1 MDTYYLRNTTG
12 ILCTPTFINGE
23 YLYTV
28 LHRYANEIANIVY
41 ISDSTNL
48 IKSVSAQLNKQSIQV
63 MYDDLRYDIQIIY
76 IFSDGNESSHFK
88 DMIQSLTDAGKEI
101 HYFKTHFID
110 PRTGL
115 Y

>member
-28 LHRYANEIANIVY
+28 LYRYANEIANIVY

-48 IKSVSAQLNKQSIQV
+48 IKAVSAQLHKQCMQV
-63 MYDDLRYDIQIIY
+63 AYDDLCYDIEIIY
-76 IFSDGNESSHFK
+76 IFSDGNEPKYFK

-101 HYFKTHFID
+101 HYFKTSFID